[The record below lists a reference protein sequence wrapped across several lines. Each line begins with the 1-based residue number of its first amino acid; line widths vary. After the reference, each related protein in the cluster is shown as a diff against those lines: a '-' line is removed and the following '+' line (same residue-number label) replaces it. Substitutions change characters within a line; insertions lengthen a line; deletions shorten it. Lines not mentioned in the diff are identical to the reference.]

1 MATIQFAA
9 HTTNK
14 GGSKMTV
21 IRGGKITP
29 YTWTDA
35 DGKRHK
41 SWRWSVNVDGKQR
54 RRQGYA
60 TKAEAETGL
69 DQLKAE
75 LAAPPAKPSITLAQA
90 FEKYFETKAR
100 KKSLAEDRRQAEP
113 LKAAFGKDTNLGDLT
128 AARISDYKAARL
140 ATKSRQPGAML
151 SAAAINRPLALL
163 RHLLRLAHEEWGV
176 LDRIPT
182 VRLEDEPEGR
192 LRWLTPEEANRLLAA
207 ARESRNPD
215 LADLI
220 ELSLFTGLRQAEAL
234 ELTWERVD
242 RSRGVLLLEVTK
254 SGRRRQVPLNEA
266 ADALLARRGPKHER
280 LVFASSNWD
289 RYRTAWERAVKR
301 AKLPD
306 LQHWH
311 DLRHTFASWA
321 VQRRVSLYEL
331 KELLGHS
338 TLTMVRRYA
347 HLAPE
352 HLRAAAAALD
362 GVLAPASAII
372 PSAVDLS
379 EGEVRSKETAS

>member
-1 MATIQFAA
+1 
-9 HTTNK
+9 
-14 GGSKMTV
+14 MTV
-21 IRGGKITP
+21 VRGGKITP
-29 YTWTDA
+29 YTWTDV
-35 DGKRHK
+35 DGKRKK
-41 SWRWSVNVDGKQR
+41 SWRWSANVDGKQR

-69 DQLKAE
+69 DQFKAE
-75 LAAPPAKPSITLAQA
+75 LAAPKAKPSTTLGQA
-90 FEKYFETKAR
+90 FEKYFEAKAR
-100 KKSLAEDRRQAEP
+100 KKPLSEDRRQADH
-113 LKAAFGKDTNLGDLT
+113 LKAAFGANTPLVDITS
-128 AARISDYKAARL
+128 ARISDYKATRL
-140 ATKSRQPGAML
+140 AVKSRQFRAPA
-151 SAAAINRPLALL
+151 SAAAVNRPLALL
-163 RHLLRLAHEEWGV
+163 RHPLRLAHTEWDLLAV
-176 LDRIPT
+176 VPT

-220 ELSLFTGLRQAEAL
+220 EVSLFTGLRQSEAL
-234 ELTWERVD
+234 GLAWERVD

-266 ADALLARRGPKHER
+266 ADAVLARRGPKDEG
-280 LVFASSNWD
+280 LVFRSSNWD
-289 RYRTAWERAVKR
+289 HYRTAWDFAVRR
-301 AKLPD
+301 AKLTD
-306 LQHWH
+306 LHWH

-338 TLTMVRRYA
+338 TLTMVKRYA

-362 GVLAPASAII
+362 GVLAVPTL
-372 PSAVDLS
+372 D
-379 EGEVRSKETAS
+379 SKETASEPVEVR

>member
-1 MATIQFAA
+1 
-9 HTTNK
+9 
-14 GGSKMTV
+14 MTV

-29 YTWTDA
+29 YTWTDV
-35 DGKRHK
+35 DGKRQK

-69 DQLKAE
+69 DQFKAE
-75 LAAPPAKPSITLAQA
+75 LAAPEPKPSITLGQA
-90 FEKYFETKAR
+90 FEKYFDTKAR
-100 KKSLAEDRRQAEP
+100 KKSLAEDRRQAEH
-113 LKAAFGKDTNLGDLT
+113 LKAAFGADTPLVNIT
-128 AARISDYKAARL
+128 SARISDYKATRL
-140 ATKSRQPGAML
+140 ATKSRQFRAPL
-151 SAAAINRPLALL
+151 SAAAVNRPLALL
-163 RHLLRLAHEEWGV
+163 RHLLRLAHSEWDLLAV
-176 LDRIPT
+176 VPT

-192 LRWLTPEEANRLLAA
+192 LRWLTPEEANRLLVA
-207 ARESRNPD
+207 ARASRNPD

-220 ELSLFTGLRQAEAL
+220 ELSLFTGLRQSEAL
-234 ELTWERVD
+234 ELTWDRVD

-266 ADALLARRGPKHER
+266 ADTVLARRGPKDDGM
-280 LVFASSNWD
+280 VFASNNWD
-289 RYRTAWERAVKR
+289 RYRTAWDFAVKR
-301 AKLPD
+301 AKLTD
-306 LQHWH
+306 LHWH

-338 TLTMVRRYA
+338 TLTMVKRYA

-362 GVLAPASAII
+362 GVLS
-372 PSAVDLS
+372 VS
-379 EGEVRSKETAS
+379 EPDSKETASAPVEVR